1 MIKKSRKC
9 MLPGLAKYKKSPL
22 KQVSPKPVKK
32 GKTKG
37 KWTPET
43 IDRIKKE
50 LKRYNENFQFGP
62 DGHWHNDGIGIT

>member
-1 MIKKSRKC
+1 MKSRKC

-22 KQVSPKPVKK
+22 KQVPPKPVKK

-50 LKRYNENFQFGP
+50 LKRYNENFQFGA